1 MSTPESLSLE
11 EPFAIIG
18 YEDVV
23 SGFKSLGFK
32 AYPVRNPAQAS
43 KLDISNGAYALK
55 EKNDYGLMIEEVA
68 SANTAVCL
76 VQDEVYPEIRAAIE
90 KYNNLP
96 FPIFLPFSKD
106 FPPKADQPM
115 AEKADSLDSM
125 LKDIRRRATGKI

>member
-1 MSTPESLSLE
+1 MPMPEGASLE

-32 AYPVRNPAQAS
+32 T
-43 KLDISNGAYALK
+43 YALK
-55 EKNDYGLMIEEVA
+55 EKNDYGLMIERVT
-68 SANTAVCL
+68 SAKTAICL
-76 VQDEVYPEIRAAIE
+76 VQDEVYQQAKSVIE
-90 KYNNLP
+90 KYGNLP

-106 FPPKADQPM
+106 FPPKADL
-115 AEKADSLDSM
+115 LDGV

>member
-32 AYPVRNPAQAS
+32 AY
-43 KLDISNGAYALK
+43 ALK

-76 VQDEVYPEIRAAIE
+76 VQDEVYPQIRLVIE
-90 KYNNLP
+90 KYNHLP

-106 FPPKADQPM
+106 LKADL
-115 AEKADSLDSM
+115 LDSI